1 MKKLFYLI
9 SMVCLLASCNKDP
22 EPEPIVVTNDAL
34 TGTWVYDNAATGVT
48 EILKFTPNGGFYYTT
63 VLADAAFVGYKPEG
77 SFSVIDKV
85 NLTAVGLTK
94 SLDWMVTKLKTNSFT
109 VKDNVTGE
117 TRTYAKLVDRLDLG
131 FGEIYTPNEGY
142 YAEKV
147 AGKITKYVSH
157 NEKVARV
164 VDHTGVIAAVAEG
177 ITLVDVVASEGT
189 AVILVTAGGL
199 IPDYARAIGY
209 TKEEVLA
216 EYGSVEDNSGFM
228 IVYNGEDKNLEFS
241 INRRTG
247 LVVKVTLAFKHLAFT
262 KTSLTNYLGAKYYKD
277 ASAKTPPYIYT
288 DKQDFS
294 RSNVKIVWD
303 NESKVEFTYI
313 NHDLFED
320 FSVALGKNRQEV
332 KEMFYIDCERYED
345 LNSFIEFEIADDML
359 GYAGL
364 EYVDQV
370 SLMFD
375 GETVNVVDVSLTS
388 LLDQKKVNE
397 FLSKKY
403 KQSSENTYTDELGKI
418 SIEYISSG
426 NKVRYLSL

>member
-1 MKKLFYLI
+1 M
-9 SMVCLLASCNKDP
+9 
-22 EPEPIVVTNDAL
+22 
-34 TGTWVYDNAATGVT
+34 
-48 EILKFTPNGGFYYTT
+48 
-63 VLADAAFVGYKPEG
+63 
-77 SFSVIDKV
+77 
-85 NLTAVGLTK
+85 
-94 SLDWMVTKLKTNSFT
+94 
-109 VKDNVTGE
+109 
-117 TRTYAKLVDRLDLG
+117 
-131 FGEIYTPNEGY
+131 
-142 YAEKV
+142 
-147 AGKITKYVSH
+147 
-157 NEKVARV
+157 
-164 VDHTGVIAAVAEG
+164 AEG

-247 LVVKVTLAFKHLAFT
+247 LVV

-364 EYVDQV
+364 EYVDHV